1 MFIVNDHSTA
11 FDEKKVKELLGDQMY
26 LKLVSY
32 VITMNELPEDSLE
45 RFEVRKMYKNI
56 VLDYGLPRSIWI
68 KILHFYKLF

>member
-1 MFIVNDHSTA
+1 
-11 FDEKKVKELLGDQMY
+11 MY